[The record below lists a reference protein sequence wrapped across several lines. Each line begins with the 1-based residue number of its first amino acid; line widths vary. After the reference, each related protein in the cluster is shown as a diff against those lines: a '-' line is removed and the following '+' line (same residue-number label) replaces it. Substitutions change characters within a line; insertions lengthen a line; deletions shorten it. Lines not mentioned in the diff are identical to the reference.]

1 MQARGGQGHQQPA
14 DQRAPKSREAGE
26 DYSEGVRAGEIVG
39 AVEAWL
45 RREHRQD
52 PTVYRRE
59 WSIGVGGTRI
69 DVAAINGSLTGCE
82 IKSARDNFSR
92 LASQVPLYSA
102 VLDTAVLVVE
112 GSSAAARAERVVP
125 DWWGI
130 WLASPSPGGA
140 DLQVVRP
147 CGANPAPD
155 PLSIA
160 QLMWRDEAYGLLDC
174 YGLSADLRKATRWRL
189 WQELADR
196 LPLADLQREVR
207 EVIKARPEW

>member
-1 MQARGGQGHQQPA
+1 
-14 DQRAPKSREAGE
+14 
-26 DYSEGVRAGEIVG
+26 VRAGEIVG

-45 RREHRQD
+45 RLEHRQD

-59 WSIGVGGTRI
+59 WSIGVGATRI
-69 DVAAINGSLTGCE
+69 DVAAINGSITGCE

-102 VLDTAVLVVE
+102 VLDTAILVVE
-112 GSSAAARAERVVP
+112 GCSAARRAEQAVP

-130 WLASPSPGGA
+130 WLARASPCGPN
-140 DLQVVRP
+140 LQVVRA
-147 CGANPAPD
+147 CGVNPAPD

-160 QLMWRDEAYGLLDC
+160 ELMWRDEAYGLLER
-174 YGLSADLRKATRWRL
+174 YGLSAGLRKATRWRL

-207 EVIKARPEW
+207 DVIKARPEW